1 MQKRKVETFISDN
14 FDVPLDAILEIPNA
28 RFIGNHQL
36 DLDGCISIKKY
47 DEDVI
52 VIRCK
57 KHILK
62 ITGNTLSMLTFSK
75 GRVTIRG
82 NIETYQIEEI

>member
-52 VIRCK
+52 VISCK